1 MAAFE
6 LLSKTV
12 RLSPERRIED
22 SVSNFHSLD
31 CRHPFDLKTVVEV
44 LNAPAKT
51 RFIL

>member
-6 LLSKTV
+6 LLSKSV

-31 CRHPFDLKTVVEV
+31 GRYPFDLKTLAEV
-44 LNAPAKT
+44 PKAPSKN